1 MSRTTSSEK
10 ACCNGYREVGAYS
23 ECLSTLS
30 SWELPMIALPTESA
44 VSSDTYIGGKN
55 VEEIAQEIEMGGE
68 CGWHLANV
76 CNCGTWKNPQYE

>member
-1 MSRTTSSEK
+1 MD
-10 ACCNGYREVGAYS
+10 N
-23 ECLSTLS
+23 
-30 SWELPMIALPTESA
+30 ALFCKHENMKCHRYALFCKYENMKCHQCTESA